1 MSGVAYCYVLR
12 GCKMYDNIKINNIE
26 LKDIDKEM
34 PLYTFI
40 GKTIE
45 KLIWQSSEV
54 YFKFTDGTYGNI
66 NIEYPANTKEEKNK
80 YRKDLDSGSLSLSGF
95 CFDESLI

>member
-1 MSGVAYCYVLR
+1 M
-12 GCKMYDNIKINNIE
+12 E
-26 LKDIDKEM
+26 LKDVDKDM

-45 KLIWQSSEV
+45 KLVWQSREV

-66 NIEYPANTKEEKNK
+66 NVSYPVNTKEEESK
-80 YRKDLDSGSLSLSGF
+80 YRKDLNSGSLAISGF
-95 CFDESLI
+95 CFDESLF